1 MCHSEGALSG
11 AYRQL
16 EGVVNDHVCIWT
28 LYADIHGVML
38 LDQVLQQ
45 LNVCRISKKRKV
57 KAQFEGKQASLE
69 GLPEQQLPSW
79 HQCLRY
85 CGAVGGD
92 VVQPVTVVA

>member
-57 KAQFEGKQASLE
+57 KAQFEGKQARLE
-69 GLPEQQLPSW
+69 GRATAFEA
-79 HQCLRY
+79 HGTNGY
-85 CGAVGGD
+85 NVVGRR
-92 VVQPVTVVA
+92 